1 MATKPETDQV
11 VEQKVV
17 EKPTQAP
24 TQTPTQAPTAPP
36 TEAPAKVQ
44 VSRQPA
50 PAVTSFEDKIRRIKM
65 VGTLAEK
72 TLVEQLETYAKQM
85 APGIPVQG
93 DLGARI
99 QYGLHR
105 TLMSVIDN
113 GGEEFNNLW
122 NIVLSYFFEYR
133 KGVFDDY
140 YVFRFAE
147 YWGKTQEELNCF
159 HRVLNLIMLSCD
171 PKTRGQNVAKQV
183 DFQRTMSQGFSD
195 RARQNILRFYQ
206 V

>member
-1 MATKPETDQV
+1 MATKPETEQI
-11 VEQKVV
+11 VEQKAV
-17 EKPTQAP
+17 EV
-24 TQTPTQAPTAPP
+24 PTQAPTAAPTAAP
-36 TEAPAKVQ
+36 TEAPVKVQ
-44 VSRQPA
+44 VARQPA
-50 PAVTSFEDKIRRIKM
+50 PAVTSFEDKIRRIKTF
-65 VGTLAEK
+65 GTLAEK

-85 APGIPVQG
+85 APGLPVQG
-93 DLGARI
+93 DVGARI
-99 QYGLHR
+99 QYGFLR

-122 NIVLSYFFEYR
+122 NIVLSYFFEHR

-147 YWGKTQEELNCF
+147 YWTKTQEELNCF

-183 DFQRTMSQGFSD
+183 DFQRTLSQGFSD
-195 RARQNILRFYQ
+195 RARQNVLRFYQ